1 MCFFNVKQVNKFK
14 SAAKAT
20 VLKPAGTF
28 TRVTVVR
35 EVSSGGQNQPD
46 ADNSD
51 DEQAGDG
58 AGAGAGDDNGGYKSN
73 VNSGQDSP

>member
-1 MCFFNVKQVNKFK
+1 MMCFFCLNQVNKFK

-28 TRVTVVR
+28 TRVTLVR
-35 EVSSGGQNQPD
+35 EVSSGLNQPD

-58 AGAGAGDDNGGYKSN
+58 TGGEDDNGGYKSN